1 VVPHGFRSTLR
12 EWVAERTNFPP
23 EVAEAALAHIRG
35 DRTERAYDRSD
46 LFPKR
51 RRLMAAWAEFC
62 SKSAGNGEVVALR
75 KEVPVA
81 GTPPGR

>member
-1 VVPHGFRSTLR
+1 
-12 EWVAERTNFPP
+12 VAERTNFPG

-46 LFPKR
+46 LFVKR
-51 RRLMAAWAEFC
+51 CWLMAAWAEFC
-62 SKSAGNGEVVALR
+62 SKPAGSGEVVALR